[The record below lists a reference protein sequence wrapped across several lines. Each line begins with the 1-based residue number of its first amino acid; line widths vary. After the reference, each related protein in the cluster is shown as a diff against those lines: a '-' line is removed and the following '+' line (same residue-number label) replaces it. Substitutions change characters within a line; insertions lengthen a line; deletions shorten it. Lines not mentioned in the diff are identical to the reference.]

1 MQAIGTVSNHTYANL
16 SDEQARRLEGEARAH
31 YLRVL
36 ALINQTGCSIRDA
49 IAAVAEADEVT
60 RCS

>member
-1 MQAIGTVSNHTYANL
+1 MQAIGTVANHTYASL
-16 SDEQARRLEGEARAH
+16 SDEQARRLEGQARQY

-60 RCS
+60 R